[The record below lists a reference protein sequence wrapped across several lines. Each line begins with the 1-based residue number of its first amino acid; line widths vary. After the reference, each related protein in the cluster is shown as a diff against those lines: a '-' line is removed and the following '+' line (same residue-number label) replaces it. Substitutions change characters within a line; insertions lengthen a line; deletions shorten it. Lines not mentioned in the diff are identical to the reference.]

1 MEQEEE
7 EPQELVDVLLG
18 LDGTSNAADD
28 ERDEKYLEKHEEQM
42 ERQSLNEASADEGQ
56 GD

>member
-56 GD
+56 DD